1 MNAKL
6 NRVLDEIKRTED
18 KIAAWQEHLE
28 ELNIRKN
35 QLEDAEIIKSIR
47 SMKLGSRE
55 MLAFLENIRNGAVPA
70 QQGQHIGEARQEEIM
85 PGEAEISGSRK
96 KRRQKERTGK
106 MKKTVRN
113 LAAMLVMAAAVLLS
127 GKMTAYAYVDE
138 TAEAVPEPV
147 ISEETPE
154 ETETTPFS
162 VAGNGQLLDDIS
174 DDETKQFLT
183 VQTKN
188 GNTFFMVI
196 DRSRNSENVY
206 MLSLI
211 DENDLAEF
219 LGEDETELEEEKP
232 AVAVEEPRLEP
243 VQEEPR
249 TEPEKGGMGMGAVL
263 TMILLGAGSI
273 GAYYYFKIWKPKR
286 EEEEAESEDLEFY
299 DGGAYVNEDREN
311 GKEEGESEEPED

>member
-1 MNAKL
+1 
-6 NRVLDEIKRTED
+6 
-18 KIAAWQEHLE
+18 
-28 ELNIRKN
+28 
-35 QLEDAEIIKSIR
+35 
-47 SMKLGSRE
+47 
-55 MLAFLENIRNGAVPA
+55 
-70 QQGQHIGEARQEEIM
+70 
-85 PGEAEISGSRK
+85 
-96 KRRQKERTGK
+96 

-127 GKMTAYAYVDE
+127 RKMTAYAYVDE
-138 TAEAVPEPV
+138 TAEAVAEPV

-219 LGEDETELEEEKP
+219 LGEDEAEPEEEKP
-232 AVAVEEPRLEP
+232 AVAVEEPRPEP

-249 TEPEKGGMGMGAVL
+249 PEPEKGGMGMGAVL

-273 GAYYYFKIWKPKR
+273 GGYYYFKIWKPKR
-286 EEEEAESEDLEFY
+286 EEEAAESEDLEFY

>member
-1 MNAKL
+1 M
-6 NRVLDEIKRTED
+6 
-18 KIAAWQEHLE
+18 
-28 ELNIRKN
+28 RKT
-35 QLEDAEIIKSIR
+35 I
-47 SMKLGSRE
+47 
-55 MLAFLENIRNGAVPA
+55 
-70 QQGQHIGEARQEEIM
+70 
-85 PGEAEISGSRK
+85 
-96 KRRQKERTGK
+96 
-106 MKKTVRN
+106 RN
-113 LAAMLVMAAAVLLS
+113 LAAALMMMAAVLLS
-127 GKMTAYAYVDE
+127 GNMTAYAYVDE
-138 TAEAVPEPV
+138 TAEEAPETV
-147 ISEETPE
+147 IAEETPE
-154 ETETTPFS
+154 ETEITPFS

-174 DDETKQFLT
+174 NDETKQFLT

>member
-1 MNAKL
+1 
-6 NRVLDEIKRTED
+6 
-18 KIAAWQEHLE
+18 
-28 ELNIRKN
+28 
-35 QLEDAEIIKSIR
+35 
-47 SMKLGSRE
+47 
-55 MLAFLENIRNGAVPA
+55 
-70 QQGQHIGEARQEEIM
+70 
-85 PGEAEISGSRK
+85 
-96 KRRQKERTGK
+96 

-113 LAAMLVMAAAVLLS
+113 LAALFVMAVAILLS
-127 GKMTAYAYVDE
+127 GTMTVYAYVDE
-138 TAEAVPEPV
+138 TEETAAEPV

-154 ETETTPFS
+154 KTEITPFS
-162 VAGNGQLLDDIS
+162 VAGNGQLLDDIT

-311 GKEEGESEEPED
+311 GNEEETED

>member
-1 MNAKL
+1 MK
-6 NRVLDEIKRTED
+6 K
-18 KIAAWQEHLE
+18 KIRNLVA
-28 ELNIRKN
+28 
-35 QLEDAEIIKSIR
+35 
-47 SMKLGSRE
+47 
-55 MLAFLENIRNGAVPA
+55 MLAMVAAILS
-70 QQGQHIGEARQEEIM
+70 
-85 PGEAEISGSRK
+85 SG
-96 KRRQKERTGK
+96 T
-106 MKKTVRN
+106 
-113 LAAMLVMAAAVLLS
+113 
-127 GKMTAYAYVDE
+127 MTAYAYVDE
-138 TAEAVPEPV
+138 TEQTAPEPV
-147 ISEETPE
+147 ITEETPE
-154 ETETTPFS
+154 ETEVTPFS
-162 VAGNGQLLDDIS
+162 VAGNGQLLDDIT
-174 DDETKQFLT
+174 DDDTKQFLT

-219 LGEDETELEEEKP
+219 LGEDETELEEEKT

>member
-1 MNAKL
+1 M
-6 NRVLDEIKRTED
+6 KR
-18 KIAAWQEHLE
+18 KI
-28 ELNIRKN
+28 
-35 QLEDAEIIKSIR
+35 
-47 SMKLGSRE
+47 
-55 MLAFLENIRNGAVPA
+55 
-70 QQGQHIGEARQEEIM
+70 
-85 PGEAEISGSRK
+85 
-96 KRRQKERTGK
+96 
-106 MKKTVRN
+106 RN
-113 LAAMLVMAAAVLLS
+113 LAAMLMMTATVLLS
-127 GKMTAYAYVDE
+127 GTMTAYAYVDE
-138 TAEAVPEPV
+138 TAETEPEPV
-147 ISEETPE
+147 IMEETPE
-154 ETETTPFS
+154 ETEAAPFS
-162 VAGNGQLLDDIS
+162 VAGNGELLDDIT

>member
-1 MNAKL
+1 M
-6 NRVLDEIKRTED
+6 
-18 KIAAWQEHLE
+18 
-28 ELNIRKN
+28 RKT
-35 QLEDAEIIKSIR
+35 
-47 SMKLGSRE
+47 
-55 MLAFLENIRNGAVPA
+55 IRNLV
-70 QQGQHIGEARQEEIM
+70 
-85 PGEAEISGSRK
+85 
-96 KRRQKERTGK
+96 
-106 MKKTVRN
+106 
-113 LAAMLVMAAAVLLS
+113 AMLMMAAAVLLS
-127 GKMTAYAYVDE
+127 GTMTAYAYVDE
-138 TAEAVPEPV
+138 TEDAAAPDTAIV
-147 ISEETPE
+147 EETPQ
-154 ETETTPFS
+154 ETEITPFS
-162 VAGNGQLLDDIS
+162 VAGNGQLLDDIT

-219 LGEDETELEEEKP
+219 IEGEEQEPAEEKP
-232 AVAVEEPRLEP
+232 AVIVEEPRPEP
-243 VQEEPR
+243 VQEQPES
-249 TEPEKGGMGMGAVL
+249 EPEKGGMGMGAVL

>member
-1 MNAKL
+1 M
-6 NRVLDEIKRTED
+6 
-18 KIAAWQEHLE
+18 
-28 ELNIRKN
+28 RKT
-35 QLEDAEIIKSIR
+35 
-47 SMKLGSRE
+47 
-55 MLAFLENIRNGAVPA
+55 IRNLV
-70 QQGQHIGEARQEEIM
+70 
-85 PGEAEISGSRK
+85 
-96 KRRQKERTGK
+96 
-106 MKKTVRN
+106 
-113 LAAMLVMAAAVLLS
+113 AMLMMAAAVLLS
-127 GKMTAYAYVDE
+127 GTMTAYAYVDE
-138 TAEAVPEPV
+138 TEDAAAPDTAIV
-147 ISEETPE
+147 EETPQ
-154 ETETTPFS
+154 ETEITPFS
-162 VAGNGQLLDDIS
+162 VAGNGQLLDDIT

-311 GKEEGESEEPED
+311 GNEEETED

>member
-1 MNAKL
+1 
-6 NRVLDEIKRTED
+6 
-18 KIAAWQEHLE
+18 
-28 ELNIRKN
+28 
-35 QLEDAEIIKSIR
+35 
-47 SMKLGSRE
+47 
-55 MLAFLENIRNGAVPA
+55 
-70 QQGQHIGEARQEEIM
+70 
-85 PGEAEISGSRK
+85 
-96 KRRQKERTGK
+96 

-138 TAEAVPEPV
+138 TAEAVAEPV

-219 LGEDETELEEEKP
+219 LGEDEAEPEEEKP
-232 AVAVEEPRLEP
+232 AVAVEEPRPEP

-249 TEPEKGGMGMGAVL
+249 PEPEKGGMGMGAVL

-273 GAYYYFKIWKPKR
+273 GGYYYFKIWKPKR
-286 EEEEAESEDLEFY
+286 EEEAAESEDLEFY